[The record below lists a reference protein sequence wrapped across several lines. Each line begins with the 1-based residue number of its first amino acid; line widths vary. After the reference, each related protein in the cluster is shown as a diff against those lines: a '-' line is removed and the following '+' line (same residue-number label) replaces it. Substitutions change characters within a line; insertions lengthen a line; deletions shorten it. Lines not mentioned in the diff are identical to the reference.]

1 MTEDNSADGT
11 HTVAQGDV
19 EVTRRLETD
28 GRALIGHVQLRSTA
42 GGPTVVEL
50 VDPVPDDVTVESA
63 AFDPDAGPDDG
74 TAGTESIRVEHEV
87 GEDTARVVYGLM
99 LAEPA
104 DTAGFE
110 PPRVVRTRPVEPPV
124 TDGGATDGDG
134 TATLSLGDD
143 GTGEGGTGPDDDTG
157 GEGPDADGGGTSD
170 DGSEGPPATGP
181 TIDADLPAGDDSDPE
196 TGESGSDDTDPA
208 TADDGA
214 AGEASRSVSVRVDRL
229 SARVEEFAAYAE
241 AMESFIDERGTA
253 GEFAARV
260 EGRVDDAE
268 ADVATLRE
276 TLEAETT
283 ALREDVA
290 AMETEVADLRAET
303 EEMRAEVSSLGDEV
317 AEMRELRETL
327 ATAFDG

>member
-110 PPRVVRTRPVEPPV
+110 PPRVVRTRPVEPPSP
-124 TDGGATDGDG
+124 
-134 TATLSLGDD
+134 TAARRT
-143 GTGEGGTGPDDDTG
+143 GTGRRRSRSATTGRGREVPGPTTIRAARDPTRTAGVRATTG
-157 GEGPDADGGGTSD
+157 ARARPRRARPSTRTCR
-170 DGSEGPPATGP
+170 PATTRTRRRGRAGRTTRTPRRP
-181 TIDADLPAGDDSDPE
+181 T
-196 TGESGSDDTDPA
+196 
-208 TADDGA
+208 TAPPGRPL
-214 AGEASRSVSVRVDRL
+214 GASRSGWTD
-229 SARVEEFAAYAE
+229 
-241 AMESFIDERGTA
+241 
-253 GEFAARV
+253 
-260 EGRVDDAE
+260 
-268 ADVATLRE
+268 
-276 TLEAETT
+276 
-283 ALREDVA
+283 
-290 AMETEVADLRAET
+290 
-303 EEMRAEVSSLGDEV
+303 
-317 AEMRELRETL
+317 
-327 ATAFDG
+327 